1 MGLKAKLPE
10 VGLTK
15 PNVLQHHSTT
25 WISISQ
31 HHTPHHQGSPVIVMG
46 RIKTKASIAT
56 TPPGGGGSVSAPA
69 GSGTTGRGPRG
80 RAGKGQDLASLDT
93 SSDLGVPQVWW
104 NGCGVWGVGPLGG
117 LGMFWV
123 QRRAWEV
130 SLPTFCKQLPNDAGL
145 CSRCCQCL

>member
-56 TPPGGGGSVSAPA
+56 TPPGGGGRSPPPPVPALLAGAPEGELA
-69 GSGTTGRGPRG
+69 KDRTWPHWTQAVTSGYLRYGGM
-80 RAGKGQDLASLDT
+80 
-93 SSDLGVPQVWW
+93 GVE
-104 NGCGVWGVGPLGG
+104 CGVWDL
-117 LGMFWV
+117 WV
-123 QRRAWEV
+123 A
-130 SLPTFCKQLPNDAGL
+130 
-145 CSRCCQCL
+145 